1 MLLDNNT
8 IANTSNRR
16 VILIPDAEET
26 LSDEDSEEEED
37 TVVAGMDVNHLGRG
51 VLRQQAEIEYNDFR
65 DNEPDVQK
73 INEEGEVLQVIVDET
88 NEEELEEMEEEME
101 EDVVPRTKKR
111 RGLPAAAAV
120 AQIPQLSR
128 KKNKDR
134 TWSRTPGAKFGEKIP
149 IFQPV
154 PPSSP
159 VPDEATLPYD
169 FLRLFITDGFLDKM
183 VIRSKLYCVRR
194 GAVEKMPF
202 MTKDNILTSMAIM
215 YMSGY
220 MPVVQ
225 KEMWWQNRVDSQ
237 HPYIKKAM
245 PRDTF
250 RAVTSNTYF
259 TTPEDQNPGDAF
271 WKVRPLFDEINSTAK
286 NLIQQ
291 TEYVSVDETMVRY
304 FGPHP
309 LKQAIREKPER
320 YVCN

>member
-1 MLLDNNT
+1 M
-8 IANTSNRR
+8 
-16 VILIPDAEET
+16 
-26 LSDEDSEEEED
+26 
-37 TVVAGMDVNHLGRG
+37 
-51 VLRQQAEIEYNDFR
+51 
-65 DNEPDVQK
+65 
-73 INEEGEVLQVIVDET
+73 
-88 NEEELEEMEEEME
+88 
-101 EDVVPRTKKR
+101 
-111 RGLPAAAAV
+111 PAAAAV

-215 YMSGY
+215 YMSGC

>member
-37 TVVAGMDVNHLGRG
+37 TVGAGMDVNHLGRG

-128 KKNKDR
+128 KKKQGSYLEPYTRCQVWRED
-134 TWSRTPGAKFGEKIP
+134 PHLPA
-149 IFQPV
+149 
-154 PPSSP
+154 SSS
-159 VPDEATLPYD
+159 L
-169 FLRLFITDGFLDKM
+169 
-183 VIRSKLYCVRR
+183 
-194 GAVEKMPF
+194 
-202 MTKDNILTSMAIM
+202 LTCA
-215 YMSGY
+215 
-220 MPVVQ
+220 
-225 KEMWWQNRVDSQ
+225 
-237 HPYIKKAM
+237 
-245 PRDTF
+245 
-250 RAVTSNTYF
+250 
-259 TTPEDQNPGDAF
+259 
-271 WKVRPLFDEINSTAK
+271 
-286 NLIQQ
+286 
-291 TEYVSVDETMVRY
+291 
-304 FGPHP
+304 
-309 LKQAIREKPER
+309 
-320 YVCN
+320 

>member
-37 TVVAGMDVNHLGRG
+37 TVGAGMDVNHLGRG

-128 KKNKDR
+128 KKTR
-134 TWSRTPGAKFGEKIP
+134 IVPGAVH
-149 IFQPV
+149 QV
-154 PPSSP
+154 PSLERRSPSSSQF
-159 VPDEATLPYD
+159 LPPH
-169 FLRLFITDGFLDKM
+169 LCLMRQHCHT
-183 VIRSKLYCVRR
+183 
-194 GAVEKMPF
+194 
-202 MTKDNILTSMAIM
+202 TSC
-215 YMSGY
+215 GY
-220 MPVVQ
+220 
-225 KEMWWQNRVDSQ
+225 S
-237 HPYIKKAM
+237 
-245 PRDTF
+245 
-250 RAVTSNTYF
+250 
-259 TTPEDQNPGDAF
+259 
-271 WKVRPLFDEINSTAK
+271 
-286 NLIQQ
+286 
-291 TEYVSVDETMVRY
+291 
-304 FGPHP
+304 
-309 LKQAIREKPER
+309 
-320 YVCN
+320 